1 MSDFAPPKTYWDPY
15 KRKHVPVLTQKEVD
29 GLWPNSMNDD
39 RKARKDALKASPLDD
54 AMPSL
59 PAREEAV
66 HFDWPLDAGVPTD
79 YKPSKADE
87 VLALNVATAQSRGVL
102 PEAARSKVAE
112 GMSEDGTDM
121 VNLPPHYA
129 RFKIE
134 PIRFIG
140 ENKLDWFQ
148 GNIVKYSLRWDA
160 KNGVQDIDKVI
171 RTAQMYRLFI
181 LGDPDW
187 WKAGKP
193 EDFKIG

>member
-1 MSDFAPPKTYWDPY
+1 MSDYEPPKTYWDPY
-15 KRKHVPVLTQKEVD
+15 KHKQVPVLTQAEVD
-29 GLWPNSMNDD
+29 ALWPNSMEQ
-39 RKARKDALKASPLDD
+39 RKDRKDALKDSPLDD

-59 PAREEAV
+59 PAM
-66 HFDWPLDAGVPTD
+66 DAGVPTD
-79 YKPSKADE
+79 YYHGPIPPLPSKAE
-87 VLALNVATAQSRGVL
+87 QVVALNVATAESRGVL

-148 GNIVKYSLRWDA
+148 GNIVKYALRWDA

-171 RTAQMYRLFI
+171 RTAQMYRLYI

-193 EDFKIG
+193 EDFKVA